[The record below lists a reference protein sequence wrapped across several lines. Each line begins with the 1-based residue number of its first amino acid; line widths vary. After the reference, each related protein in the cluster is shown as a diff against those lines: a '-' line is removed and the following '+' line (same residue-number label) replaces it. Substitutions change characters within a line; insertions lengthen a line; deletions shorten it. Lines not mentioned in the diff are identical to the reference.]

1 MYLHLG
7 QDTVITTKS
16 IIGIF
21 DKNRKKITKK
31 TRDYLTEAE
40 KKGNVVNVSYELP
53 KSFIVCKENGKIM
66 VYISQLSSKTLYKR
80 NKEGTYKIL
89 QSEIN

>member
-1 MYLHLG
+1 
-7 QDTVITTKS
+7 
-16 IIGIF
+16 
-21 DKNRKKITKK
+21 
-31 TRDYLTEAE
+31 
-40 KKGNVVNVSYELP
+40 
-53 KSFIVCKENGKIM
+53 M

>member
-1 MYLHLG
+1 M
-7 QDTVITTKS
+7 
-16 IIGIF
+16 
-21 DKNRKKITKK
+21 
-31 TRDYLTEAE
+31 
-40 KKGNVVNVSYELP
+40 NVSYELP
-53 KSFIVCKENGKIM
+53 KSFIICKENGKIM